1 MECRRDDLA
10 AVVLSSSREQ
20 LALERLASCGECR
33 HQVETFGL
41 KRCQLCSCFLELK
54 TRVLSESCPIARW
67 SSAAPGVLESLRD
80 LFR

>member
-1 MECRRDDLA
+1 MA
-10 AVVLSSSREQ
+10 VVVLSLSRDQ

-33 HQVETFGL
+33 HQVQTFGI
-41 KRCQLCSCFLELK
+41 KRCKLCGCFLELK

-67 SSAAPGVLESLRD
+67 PSAAPGVLESIRD